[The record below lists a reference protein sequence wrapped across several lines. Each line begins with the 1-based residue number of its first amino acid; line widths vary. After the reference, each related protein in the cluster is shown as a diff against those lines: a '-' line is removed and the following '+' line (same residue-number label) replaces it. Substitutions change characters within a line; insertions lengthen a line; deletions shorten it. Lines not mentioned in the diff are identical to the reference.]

1 MRCTAHC
8 TDISTRIH
16 QVYKAFY
23 FILFYFIDLL
33 EYIFYFSLS
42 CLILY
47 YLISSYLILSYLIL
61 SYLMNIQQQRENSSP
76 VKHLLSVGLLAFKSC
91 MCSLFLVLRWCWCQN
106 THIILQCEAQTFI
119 CRDRREKKTHILTG
133 GGAISFAF
141 LTSKAT
147 FLQKKLRFLWAFSF
161 RVDL

>member
-47 YLISSYLILSYLIL
+47 YLISSYLILSYLII
-61 SYLMNIQQQRENSSP
+61 SYEYTATERE
-76 VKHLLSVGLLAFKSC
+76 LLSS
-91 MCSLFLVLRWCWCQN
+91 
-106 THIILQCEAQTFI
+106 QTSV
-119 CRDRREKKTHILTG
+119 
-133 GGAISFAF
+133 ISGFTCF
-141 LTSKAT
+141 
-147 FLQKKLRFLWAFSF
+147 
-161 RVDL
+161 